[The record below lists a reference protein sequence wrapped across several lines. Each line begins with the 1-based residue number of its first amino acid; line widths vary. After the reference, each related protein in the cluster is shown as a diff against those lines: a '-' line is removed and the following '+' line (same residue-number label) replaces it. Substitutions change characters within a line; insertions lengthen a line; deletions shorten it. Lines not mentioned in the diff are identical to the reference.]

1 METPAHGP
9 AFLVGKSDSYPFQGL
24 VPINRTASTDRR
36 IRSIAHESE
45 PGYPRR
51 VYGGPTGGM
60 EMPTININGANIHY
74 DELGGDGPPIVL
86 TPGARVGMDGVR
98 SIAERLAGDHRVII
112 YDRRNCGA
120 SDVVIGGGG
129 SEQDVWVD
137 DLHELLHQID
147 AAPAWVGGGS
157 NGCRVSLMH
166 AIAYPEDIRGLL
178 LWWVTGG
185 EGAARRLGHQYY
197 GQFIEAA
204 DDGGMETVVA
214 TPYIAERIQENP
226 SNKERLLAMTP
237 SDFISVMSRWRSYFR
252 VDSRVLG
259 VSEDEIRRIQ
269 APTVIVSGDDETHLK
284 IAADALHELLP
295 GSMLHPPAI
304 SGDESTRMMQ
314 GVAPEMRDLLA
325 DRLVAIFGPFIES
338 QRVPAG

>member
-1 METPAHGP
+1 
-9 AFLVGKSDSYPFQGL
+9 
-24 VPINRTASTDRR
+24 
-36 IRSIAHESE
+36 
-45 PGYPRR
+45 
-51 VYGGPTGGM
+51 
-60 EMPTININGANIHY
+60 MPTTTINGANIRY
-74 DELGGDGPPIVL
+74 EELDGDGPPIVL
-86 TPGARVGMDGVR
+86 TPGARIGMDGVR
-98 SIAERLAGDHRVII
+98 PIAERLAGNHRVII

-137 DLHELLHQID
+137 DLHELLHRID

-166 AIAYPEDIRGLL
+166 AIAYPEDVSGLL

-197 GQFIEAA
+197 GQFILAA
-204 DDGGMETVVA
+204 DEGGMDAVVA
-214 TPYIAERIQENP
+214 TPYFAERIQENP
-226 SNKERLLAMTP
+226 GNRDRLLAMAP

-259 VSEDEIRRIQ
+259 VSEEDIRNIQ
-269 APTVIVSGDDETHLK
+269 SPVVIVSGDDETHLK

-295 GSMLHPPAI
+295 DSTLHSPAV

-314 GVAPEMRDLLA
+314 GLAPEMRDILA
-325 DRLVAIFGPFIES
+325 NRLVAIFAPFIER
-338 QRVPAG
+338 QRGSATAR